1 MSHCRTPIS
10 RTCSFVTIEMLKS
23 VNTDLSRHTALTGQ
37 HSCRSCRQYIKPP
50 LTGHLSCRSCR
61 QYIKPTL
68 TGHLSCRSCKQYI
81 KPTLP
86 APVDSLFYCH
96 SVQSANSLP
105 STYCL
110 NIYFFTS
117 NFWTNKEGNLFQQSV
132 KRAPL
137 IVTFALMALKPM
149 FCCIIL

>member
-61 QYIKPTL
+61 QYIKPNLTGHLSCRSCRQYITPTLTGHLSCRFCRQYIKPTL

-117 NFWTNKEGNLFQQSV
+117 NF
-132 KRAPL
+132 
-137 IVTFALMALKPM
+137 
-149 FCCIIL
+149 